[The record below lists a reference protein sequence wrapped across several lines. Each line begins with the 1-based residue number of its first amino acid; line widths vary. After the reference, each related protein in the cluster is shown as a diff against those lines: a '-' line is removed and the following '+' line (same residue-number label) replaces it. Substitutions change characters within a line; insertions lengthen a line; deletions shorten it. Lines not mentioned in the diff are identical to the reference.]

1 MEPIISAGTN
11 YTLSYDAA
19 MTMYGMESVSIVGDG
34 LANTIIICDSD
45 SGLAFINVHNITIS
59 NLLWWAVVFGATLQ
73 HKMVPL
79 TTPWYFQCGIYFLD
93 CSDVTIYDMMHD
105 GPGTGVM
112 MSDTIG
118 MVTITNSHFLHNRV
132 LRSSKTEEFPG
143 GGGFYIEFTPTL
155 LTLQPVIQQ

>member
-59 NLLWWAVVFGATLQ
+59 NLSLVGCGVWSNTTTQNGTFNHTLILS
-73 HKMVPL
+73 V
-79 TTPWYFQCGIYFLD
+79 WY
-93 CSDVTIYDMMHD
+93 
-105 GPGTGVM
+105 
-112 MSDTIG
+112 
-118 MVTITNSHFLHNRV
+118 
-132 LRSSKTEEFPG
+132 
-143 GGGFYIEFTPTL
+143 L
-155 LTLQPVIQQ
+155 LSGL